1 MVDGVSYYLLDH
13 HEFFDGLYWGVTAAE
28 KIRRRVAFS
37 RACVE
42 VIAVFNLDPTYT
54 FTNDAYAGIF
64 NGIVKCDHVYR
75 ESPHFARNTFLH
87 IIHNGGWQYFDAYHR
102 IDNGFDLF
110 NLFNLPS
117 WTAGDFCDPD
127 HPERLNCMAAGIRF
141 ADRAITVSPSY
152 AKQIE
157 YACDG
162 LERILK
168 NVIGISNAIGSD
180 FRSNL
185 TKKFKA
191 SRFTVKAHPGPGRAC
206 QGGRRAARESWSSGI
221 PRSWTARKPW
231 TQWKT
236 GSGAISSSACRTS
249 SCCRAAAA
257 SVSIRTS

>member
-1 MVDGVSYYLLDH
+1 MLFRSDKSMKKMRDAVKKYGLAYTGVSVRFKIMGDEYEVGVHHANVEGVGYYLLDH

-42 VIAVFNLDPTYT
+42 VIAVFNLNPSYT

-64 NGIVKCDHVYR
+64 NGIVRCDHVYR
-75 ESPHFARNTFLH
+75 DSSHFRRNTFLH

-102 IDNGFDLF
+102 VENGFDLF

-117 WTAGDFCDPD
+117 WTAGDFCDPV

-162 LERILK
+162 LERILQG
-168 NVIGISNAIGSD
+168 VIGISNAIGSD
-180 FRSNL
+180 FRSGL
-185 TKKFKA
+185 D
-191 SRFTVKAHPGPGRAC
+191 
-206 QGGRRAARESWSSGI
+206 
-221 PRSWTARKPW
+221 RK
-231 TQWKT
+231 
-236 GSGAISSSACRTS
+236 
-249 SCCRAAAA
+249 
-257 SVSIRTS
+257 SVV